1 MYKRQQNDC
10 SGHGECVYAE
20 DVTFGTVY
28 GDYNDAG
35 LGVGASKVPQKPNW
49 DSGKVR
55 MCVCDPGYTDI
66 DCSRR
71 MCPKG
76 NDVMDERQNLVTAL
90 KYQTQTVTLI
100 GAGALGDGV
109 ATGCG
114 GDASMYSVAKRS
126 AVSERASTRGFVVPL
141 GVCRE

>member
-1 MYKRQQNDC
+1 M
-10 SGHGECVYAE
+10 CVCDPGYTGA
-20 DVTFGTVY
+20 DVEVKDGSY
-28 GDYNDAG
+28 WSSADG

-76 NDVMDERQNLVTAL
+76 NDVMDERLDLVTAL
-90 KYQTQTVTLI
+90 KYHKQYIQLI
-100 GAGALGDGV
+100 AAGSLGDGI
-109 ATGCG
+109 AYD
-114 GDASMYSVAKRS
+114 DAGA
-126 AVSERASTRGFVVPL
+126 E
-141 GVCRE
+141 C